1 MDVILLPIK
10 LRIHLQNK
18 SKMSIKILHI
28 SDTHG
33 FHEMYPMERF
43 KGIDVVVHS
52 GDCSNYKDVVR
63 NESEVRAFLAWYRD
77 VPVKDKIYV
86 AGNHDTSIERNRVKP
101 IDFAEHGITYLENNG
116 VSMHGLNFWGS
127 PHTPTFGE
135 WAFMKS
141 RQTISRVWEDIPED
155 TDVLIVHGPPK
166 GVRDLSHDKDGQLE
180 FCGDGALMRKCFKMK
195 DQLKYVMFGH
205 IHDSP
210 GCDNQGVSHYSK
222 TPTIFSNAACVNDG
236 RFDLGLTSFG
246 NIFHI

>member
-1 MDVILLPIK
+1 MFPMN
-10 LRIHLQNK
+10 RFNK
-18 SKMSIKILHI
+18 V
-28 SDTHG
+28 
-33 FHEMYPMERF
+33 
-43 KGIDVVVHS
+43 DVVVHS
-52 GDCSNYKDVVR
+52 GDCSNYRDVVK

-86 AGNHDTSIERNRVKP
+86 AGNHDTSIERNRVTSA
-101 IDFAEHGITYLENNG
+101 DFAEHGIIYLENNG

-141 RQTISRVWEDIPED
+141 RESIGRVWEHIPED

-166 GVRDLSHDKDGQLE
+166 GVRDLSHDRFGKLE
-180 FCGDGALMRKCFKMK
+180 YCGDGALAKAVKRIQPKLM
-195 DQLKYVMFGH
+195 LSGH

-222 TPTIFSNAACVNDG
+222 ISTAFSNATCVDDG

-246 NIFHI
+246 NIFEL